1 MTQCAK
7 DTEQSHM
14 FVLDNDIYCTVGYI
28 SSIVLRYVEQ
38 LEVAGKPQLYGYDLK
53 LITTL
58 CVTGTCLVGFSLQH

>member
-1 MTQCAK
+1 
-7 DTEQSHM
+7 M

-28 SSIVLRYVEQ
+28 SSIILRYVEQ

-58 CVTGTCLVGFSLQH
+58 CVTGTCLFSRILSTTLKKIQIFILPE